1 MANNGVYYSGG
12 QSGTGLNLTSGDVTR
27 INISTGGTITF
38 NNDYSFPTADGGANE
53 VLVTDGA
60 GNITFDTL
68 SNASLDN
75 SSITINNSS
84 VSLGGSINVG
94 TVTSVGITAGALIDV
109 TNSPI
114 TTSGNITVA
123 VDLSEL
129 TDMTA
134 TMTGTDEFVVL
145 DSSAQRRKAAN
156 EIGLSI
162 FNNDAGFTTNTGTV
176 TNVTVGTGLDVSNGT
191 TTPNITLDLSE
202 LTTST
207 SNADGDY
214 FVVVDTSNTQRKLTK
229 ANIDLSGFNDDITL
243 YESDGTLADN
253 RTVLQATFNLDFQS
267 ASGEWGQF
275 SHNNSTTV
283 GTPRLRVQADDPY
296 TDVLELQSSTAGVF
310 LINGFDSVGA
320 PIFSVDGLGNL
331 IATSKS
337 FLIKHPTKE
346 DYALRYGSLEG
357 PEHGVYVR
365 GRLNGAN
372 TIELPDYWVE
382 LIDETTITVQLTSIG
397 SHQNLYV
404 KDIVDNTIV
413 VANGNLLSS
422 KINCFYFVQAER
434 KDIEKMVV
442 EFPRGTEPLQ

>member
-12 QSGTGLNLTSGDVTR
+12 QGGTGLNLTSGDVTR

-60 GNITFDTL
+60 GNITFNTL

-75 SSITINNSS
+75 SSITINNTS

-156 EIGLSI
+156 EIDLSI
-162 FNNDAGFTTNTGTV
+162 FSDDV
-176 TNVTVGTGLDVSNGT
+176 TIYESNGT
-191 TTPNITLDLSE
+191 
-202 LTTST
+202 
-207 SNADGDY
+207 
-214 FVVVDTSNTQRKLTK
+214 
-229 ANIDLSGFNDDITL
+229 LSGVRTLSQGGNKLIFDSSSTESFDVVKTALAAGGNDPRMFI
-243 YESDGTLADN
+243 EADN
-253 RTVLQATFNLDFQS
+253 AY
-267 ASGEWGQF
+267 
-275 SHNNSTTV
+275 
-283 GTPRLRVQADDPY
+283 GT
-296 TDVLELQSSTAGVF
+296 VLELESPEAAVFYIRARNTAGDV
-310 LINGFDSVGA
+310 S
-320 PIFSVDGLGNL
+320 FSVDGEGNL
-331 IATSKS
+331 LAASKS

-365 GRLNGAN
+365 GRLNGTN

-382 LIDETTITVQLTSIG
+382 LIDESTITVQLTSIG
-397 SHQNLYV
+397 KHQNLYV

>member
-75 SSITINNSS
+75 SSITINGTS
-84 VSLGGSINVG
+84 VSLGGSISVG
-94 TVTSVGITAGALIDV
+94 TVESVGITAGALIDV

-156 EIGLSI
+156 EIDLSI
-162 FNNDAGFTTNTGTV
+162 FSDDVTIYKSDGTV
-176 TNVTVGTGLDVSNGT
+176 T
-191 TTPNITLDLSE
+191 
-202 LTTST
+202 
-207 SNADGDY
+207 A
-214 FVVVDTSNTQRKLTK
+214 
-229 ANIDLSGFNDDITL
+229 
-243 YESDGTLADN
+243 N
-253 RTVLQATFNLDFQS
+253 RTVTQSDKNLGFES
-267 ASGEWGQF
+267 ASGSWAQF
-275 SHNNSTTV
+275 YHDNSTAIN
-283 GTPRLRVQADDPY
+283 TPRLRVQANHPY
-296 TDVLELQSSTAGVF
+296 GTVMELESASPTVF
-310 LINGFDSVGA
+310 LVQGLDSNSA
-320 PIFSVDGLGNL
+320 PVFSVDGLGNL
-331 IATSKS
+331 IAISKS

-365 GRLNGAN
+365 GRLNGTN

-382 LIDETTITVQLTSIG
+382 LIDESTITVQLTSIG
-397 SHQNLYV
+397 GHQNLYV

>member
-60 GNITFDTL
+60 GNITFNTL

-75 SSITINNSS
+75 SSITINNTS

-134 TMTGTDEFVVL
+134 TMVGTDEFVVL

-156 EIGLSI
+156 EIDLSI
-162 FNNDAGFTTNTGTV
+162 FSDDV
-176 TNVTVGTGLDVSNGT
+176 T
-191 TTPNITLDLSE
+191 I
-202 LTTST
+202 
-207 SNADGDY
+207 Y
-214 FVVVDTSNTQRKLTK
+214 K
-229 ANIDLSGFNDDITL
+229 
-243 YESDGTLADN
+243 SDGTLSEDRLVTQNTNKLSFRASADTITN
-253 RTVLQATFNLDFQS
+253 FYHDNDVNSSNPRVRIQA
-267 ASGEWGQF
+267 
-275 SHNNSTTV
+275 NSTY
-283 GTPRLRVQADDPY
+283 DN
-296 TDVLELQSSTAGVF
+296 VLELKSSSATVS
-310 LINGFDSVGA
+310 LVNGFDSVGD
-320 PIFSVDGLGNL
+320 PVFRVDGFGNL
-331 IATSKS
+331 AATSKS

-346 DYALRYGSLEG
+346 DYALRHGSLEG

-365 GRLNGAN
+365 GRLNGTN

-382 LIDETTITVQLTSIG
+382 LIDESTITVQLTSIG
-397 SHQNLYV
+397 KHQNLYV

>member
-1 MANNGVYYSGG
+1 MANNGVFYSGG
-12 QSGTGLNLTSGDVTR
+12 TGATGLNLTSGDVTR
-27 INISTGGTITF
+27 INISTAGTITF
-38 NNDYSFPTADGGANE
+38 NNDYSFPTADGAANT
-53 VLVTDGA
+53 VL
-60 GNITFDTL
+60 ITNGSGTL
-68 SNASLDN
+68 SFGTVPNAGLTN
-75 SSITINNSS
+75 SSITINGSS
-84 VSLGGSINVG
+84 VSLGGSVSVG

-134 TMTGTDEFVVL
+134 TMVGTDEFVVL

-176 TNVTVGTGLDVSNGT
+176 TNVTVGTGLDVTNGT
-191 TTPNITLDLSE
+191 TTPDITLDLSE

-207 SNADGDY
+207 SNGDGDY
-214 FVVVDTSNTQRKLTK
+214 FIVVDTSNVQRKLTK
-229 ANIDLSGFNDDITL
+229 ANIELSGFDDDITI
-243 YESDGTLADN
+243 YESDGTLSGD
-253 RTVLQATFNLDFQS
+253 RTVTQNGKNLLFDS
-267 ASGEWGQF
+267 LTSEWSQF
-275 SHNNSTTV
+275 SHDNSTAIN
-283 GTPRLRVQADDPY
+283 TPRLRVQANDPY
-296 TDVLELQSSTAGVF
+296 GTVMELESASAGVF
-310 LINGFDSVGA
+310 LIQGLDSNSA
-320 PIFSVDGLGNL
+320 PVFSVDGLGNL

-365 GRLNGAN
+365 GRLNGTN
-372 TIELPDYWVE
+372 KIELPDYWVE
-382 LIDETTITVQLTSIG
+382 LIDESTITVQLTSIG

-442 EFPRGTEPLQ
+442 EFPRGTEPLR

>member
-75 SSITINNSS
+75 SSITINNTS
-84 VSLGGSINVG
+84 VSLGGSINV
-94 TVTSVGITAGALIDV
+94 
-109 TNSPI
+109 
-114 TTSGNITVA
+114 
-123 VDLSEL
+123 
-129 TDMTA
+129 
-134 TMTGTDEFVVL
+134 
-145 DSSAQRRKAAN
+145 
-156 EIGLSI
+156 
-162 FNNDAGFTTNTGTV
+162 GTV
-176 TNVTVGTGLDVSNGT
+176 TNVTVGTGLDVSSGT

-229 ANIDLSGFNDDITL
+229 ANIELSGFDDDITI
-243 YESDGTLADN
+243 YESDGTVTAN
-253 RTVLQATFNLDFQS
+253 RTVTQSDKNLGFES
-267 ASGEWGQF
+267 ASGSWAQF
-275 SHNNSTTV
+275 YHDNSTAIH
-283 GTPRLRVQADDPY
+283 TPRLRVQANDPY
-296 TDVLELQSSTAGVF
+296 GTVMELESATPGVF
-310 LINGFDSVGA
+310 LIQGLDSNSA
-320 PIFSVDGLGNL
+320 PVFSVDGLGNL

-337 FLIKHPTKE
+337 FLIKHPIKE

-365 GRLNGAN
+365 GRLNGTN
-372 TIELPDYWVE
+372 KIELPDYWVE
-382 LIDETTITVQLTSIG
+382 LIDESTITVQLTSIG

-442 EFPRGTEPLQ
+442 EFPRGTEPLR

>member
-53 VLVTDGA
+53 VLITNGA
-60 GNITFDTL
+60 GNVTFGTIP
-68 SNASLDN
+68 NASLDN
-75 SSITINNSS
+75 SSITINNTS
-84 VSLGGSINVG
+84 VSLGGSISVG

-129 TDMTA
+129 T
-134 TMTGTDEFVVL
+134 
-145 DSSAQRRKAAN
+145 
-156 EIGLSI
+156 
-162 FNNDAGFTTNTGTV
+162 
-176 TNVTVGTGLDVSNGT
+176 
-191 TTPNITLDLSE
+191 
-202 LTTST
+202 TST
-207 SNADGDY
+207 SDADGDY
-214 FVVVDTSNTQRKLTK
+214 FAVIDTSNVQRKLTK
-229 ANIDLSGFNDDITL
+229 GNIDLSGFNDDITL
-243 YESDGTLADN
+243 YESDGTLAGN
-253 RTVLQATFNLDFQS
+253 RTVSQATFNLEFD
-267 ASGEWGQF
+267 ATSGEWGQF

-296 TDVLELQSSTAGVF
+296 TDVLELQSSAASVF
-310 LINGFDSVGA
+310 LIKGFDSVSA

-337 FLIKHPTKE
+337 FLIQHPSKE

-365 GRLNGAN
+365 GRLKGSN
-372 TIELPDYWVE
+372 TIELPDYWVDLVNE
-382 LIDETTITVQLTSIG
+382 DTITVQLTSVG
-397 SHQNLYV
+397 KHQNLYV
-404 KDIVDNTIV
+404 KDIVNNTIV

-422 KINCFYFVQAER
+422 KIDCFYFVQAER